1 MEFFGSILNRLLK
14 MNPSLAEGLEE
25 ARILALWPEVVG
37 PAIAKRSRAVE
48 LRGKK
53 VVVEVD
59 HPVWKQ
65 QLLTNKNVVLKKY
78 EGLLGRSLIVDL
90 ILKDASP
97 KKS

>member
-25 ARILALWPEVVG
+25 ARILGLWAEVVG
-37 PAIAKRSRAVE
+37 PAIAKRSRATE

-53 VVVEVD
+53 IVVEVD

-78 EGLLGRSLIVDL
+78 EDVLGRPLITDL
-90 ILKDASP
+90 ILKNSSP
-97 KKS
+97 QKS